1 MKQLATFTVDGRFLG
16 VDVTRVREVLRPQ
29 ELTRVPLA
37 PPQIAGLINLRG
49 EIVTAFDLRVALGR
63 AQRNQDERPMNVVVA
78 TEHGPVSMLVDEVS
92 DVLDLD
98 EGAIER
104 PPSTLRGSARDLIVG
119 AYKLDG
125 RLLLE
130 LDLDA
135 VIANTGPSG
144 IDAEVDDR

>member
-1 MKQLATFTVDGRFLG
+1 
-16 VDVTRVREVLRPQ
+16 
-29 ELTRVPLA
+29 
-37 PPQIAGLINLRG
+37 
-49 EIVTAFDLRVALGR
+49 
-63 AQRNQDERPMNVVVA
+63 MNVVVA
-78 TEHGPVSMLVDEVS
+78 TEHGPVSMLVDDVS

-98 EGAIER
+98 EGSIER
-104 PPSTLRGSARDLIVG
+104 PPSTLRGSARDLIMG

-135 VIANTGPSG
+135 VIANTSPWG